1 MLTKL
6 CSADATVARIVELG
20 KGSMLAKIDVKQ
32 AYHNIPVHPEDRT
45 LLGMQ
50 FEKQIY
56 VEAMLPF
63 QSQNIHSDGGYS
75 KMDHP
80 QTWSRMGHPL
90 LTWVTILP
98 WYLDPRSALET

>member
-1 MLTKL
+1 MG
-6 CSADATVARIVELG
+6 ATVGRTLELG
-20 KGSMLAKIDVKQ
+20 KGAMLAIIDVKQ

-50 FEKQIY
+50 FEKEIY

-98 WYLDPRSALET
+98 LVPGSQECLTTIM